1 MKSKAVKTGM
11 LAVLLLA
18 GACQEQ
24 VNHRGR
30 TPLAEVEGKFLYR
43 EDLLRVM
50 PLGLSEADSAAF
62 AQAYIR
68 NWMEDELLYV
78 NAERNVPDM
87 AEIDRLVDNYRR
99 SLVTHA
105 YQQAMV
111 EQMSL
116 GKITDGEV
124 EAFYNENPQLFVC
137 EEALVRGV
145 YVKVPLAVKIPNL
158 FKVWYRKTDT
168 EAVEKLEKF
177 VFRNA
182 VDYDYFYDRW
192 LPVSEL
198 VGRLPEGSTKRELAT
213 LLVKEKHLEMADT
226 AYRYFLNLN
235 EVVKVGEV
243 KPLECVD
250 AEIREI
256 LTNQQKTRFVNQLK
270 KELYELA
277 VETGKVDSVKNKD

>member
-1 MKSKAVKTGM
+1 MKTGM

-18 GACQEQ
+18 GGCQEQ

-50 PLGLSEADSAAF
+50 PLGLSVADSAAF

-116 GKITDGEV
+116 GQITDGEV

-145 YVKVPLAVKIPNL
+145 YVKVPLTVKIPNL

-192 LPVSEL
+192 LPVGEL
-198 VGRLPEGSTKRELAT
+198 VDRLPEEGAKGALAT
-213 LLVKEKHLEMADT
+213 LLVKEKHLELADT
-226 AYRYFLNLN
+226 AFRYFLNLD

-256 LTNQQKTRFVNQLK
+256 LANQQKTRFVNQLK